1 MFLREGNGTFYLL
14 LHLSISSRFLS
25 VTHTHNKPDFPK
37 SWMFHHTEQSIRFIA
52 VIDQVSQ
59 AGIVALQ
66 TPEIIFA
73 QEP

>member
-1 MFLREGNGTFYLL
+1 
-14 LHLSISSRFLS
+14 
-25 VTHTHNKPDFPK
+25 
-37 SWMFHHTEQSIRFIA
+37 MFHHTEQSIRFIT

>member
-1 MFLREGNGTFYLL
+1 MFHSWSNK
-14 LHLSISSRFLS
+14 HLKP
-25 VTHTHNKPDFPK
+25 KPDFPK